1 MFLLFLQVSLC
12 AMNLSLS
19 TTFTE
24 SHRFWV
30 VVFSFSFV
38 FMHISI
44 SFLISSIICWLLR
57 SMLFSFRQFSSAA
70 QSCPTL
76 CDTMDC
82 STPGLRVHHQ
92 LPELTLTHVH
102 LVSEAIQP
110 SHPLSS
116 PSPPTLYLSQ
126 NQGLFKWVSFSHQVA
141 KIWEFQRQ
149 HLSFQW
155 IFRTDLL

>member
-12 AMNLSLS
+12 AMNLPLS

-30 VVFSFSFV
+30 VVFSFSLL

-57 SMLFSFRQFSSAA
+57 SMLFSFDQFSSAA

-76 CDTMDC
+76 CDTMDW

-92 LPELTLTHVH
+92 LPELTLTHV
-102 LVSEAIQP
+102 SEAIQP

-116 PSPPTLYLSQ
+116 PSPPLYLSQ
-126 NQGLFKWVSFSHQVA
+126 NQGLFK
-141 KIWEFQRQ
+141 
-149 HLSFQW
+149 
-155 IFRTDLL
+155 

>member
-82 STPGLRVHHQ
+82 STPGLPIHHQ
-92 LPELTLTHVH
+92 FPEFTQTHVH
-102 LVSEAIQP
+102 CVDDAIQL

-116 PSPPTLYLSQ
+116 PSPPAFNHSQ
-126 NQGLFKWVSFSHQVA
+126 HQGLFQWVGSSHQVA
-141 KIWEFQRQ
+141 KVF
-149 HLSFQW
+149 HLQLQSFQW
-155 IFRTDLL
+155 IFRTELL